1 MELTAPSI
9 LHTYNETMGGV
20 DLGDQLN
27 KYTKKYNHAIV
38 TFYLEI
44 TNGQKSINQ

>member
-1 MELTAPSI
+1 MNNVFEYLLTWI
-9 LHTYNETMGGV
+9 
-20 DLGDQLN
+20 N

-44 TNGQKSINQ
+44 TNGKKSINQ